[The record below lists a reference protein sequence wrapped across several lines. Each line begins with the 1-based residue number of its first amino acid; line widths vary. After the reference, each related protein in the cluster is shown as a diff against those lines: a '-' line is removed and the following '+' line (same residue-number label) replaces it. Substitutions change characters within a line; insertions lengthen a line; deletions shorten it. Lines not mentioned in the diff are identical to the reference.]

1 MTLSQAEFEA
11 HIVGSSSNVNIE
23 PEQIPSDN
31 VEGLI
36 PTVEIQSQQPMK
48 FNFDE
53 LSGLEP
59 DQIPQSVRQSQMSV
73 PDESQLPPPQSQSRR
88 KYHCPSC
95 DKSYTQSHNL
105 KKHRKKEHGLS

>member
-36 PTVEIQSQQPMK
+36 PTVEIQSQQPMN

-59 DQIPQSVRQSQMSV
+59 DQIPQSVREYQMN
-73 PDESQLPPPQSQSRR
+73 LI
-88 KYHCPSC
+88 YHLHRVKVKVGGSIIVRLVI
-95 DKSYTQSHNL
+95 KATHNHIISKNIG
-105 KKHRKKEHGLS
+105 KKHGLS

>member
-31 VEGLI
+31 VECLRPTIEIQIQPPTIDTTIGLI
-36 PTVEIQSQQPMK
+36 S

-53 LSGLEP
+53 PSYLEP
-59 DQIPQSVRQSQMSV
+59 GQIPQSIRQSLMSV
-73 PDESQLPPPQSQSRR
+73 RDESQNPDNLLTFFT
-88 KYHCPSC
+88 
-95 DKSYTQSHNL
+95 YTFIIL
-105 KKHRKKEHGLS
+105 